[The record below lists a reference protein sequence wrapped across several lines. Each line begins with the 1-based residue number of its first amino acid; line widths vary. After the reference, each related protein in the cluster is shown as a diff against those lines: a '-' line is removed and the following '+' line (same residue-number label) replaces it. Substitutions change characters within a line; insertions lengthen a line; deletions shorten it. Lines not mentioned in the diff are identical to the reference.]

1 MKTLNLQCIRDCYD
15 TSTSTYYH
23 AGMTYALEEG
33 DMMAETKYF
42 IDPAAVKALP
52 VEDKEVRLDPDLNRK
67 TLKYLVKKH
76 PAEAKQVDL
85 RKKGAHRALVVLI
98 MKKQG
103 TIEDEDEGKTQ
114 AEHLVD
120 EKALKLKAAQKR

>member
-1 MKTLNLQCIRDCYD
+1 
-15 TSTSTYYH
+15 
-23 AGMTYALEEG
+23 MTYALEEG

-52 VEDKEVRLDPDLNRK
+52 VEDKEVRLDPSLNRK

-76 PAEAKQVDL
+76 PNEAKQVDL
-85 RKKGAHRALVVLI
+85 RKKGAHRALIVLI